1 MSNPTLEALFEGLE
15 KGAMTDDL
23 KSKLSTLINETV
35 EARVSAKETL
45 LKEEVDSI
53 KKKLTEE
60 TEALKTKLLTEAEA
74 NERVLIEQA
83 EKYKKELEET
93 VIEETVKY
101 KEKVEKERDEEIAKY
116 RSEIEEMVLKEA
128 QDFKTKQDA
137 ALVEEVKK
145 FKAGMVDK
153 VSDYLDAKLQEAIP
167 SEIMEA
173 ASKLAVLE
181 PLVQNIMESFSK
193 NFVKLDTTSYKLIK
207 EAKDQIVKLEAQLQE
222 KAKTEVALK
231 KEMREV
237 QRNVKIKSLTEGLT
251 QSQKEKAV
259 KLLEGVEVE
268 ELEGRFSKIRDIIIE
283 SVAKPVAQ
291 PVAPVVKKVEKLE
304 EQKKEVP
311 ATQPS
316 ATPIADQA
324 VIAHQVSKVLNES
337 EVKNGNVQKASAPKG
352 DTKINQW
359 ATRVKPSYIENPK

>member
-15 KGAMTDDL
+15 KGAMTEDL

-35 EARVSAKETL
+35 DARVSAKETL
-45 LKEEVDSI
+45 LKEEVESL
-53 KKKLTEE
+53 KKKLTED
-60 TEALKTKLLTEAEA
+60 TEALKTKLLTEAES
-74 NERVLIEQA
+74 NEKVLIEQA
-83 EKYKKELEET
+83 EKYKKELEEA

-167 SEIMEA
+167 AEIMEA
-173 ASKLAVLE
+173 ATKLAVLE

-222 KAKTEVALK
+222 KAKSEVALK

-283 SVAKPVAQ
+283 SEKSVVKPVAQ
-291 PVAPVVKKVEKLE
+291 PVKKVEKLE
-304 EQKKEVP
+304 EQKKEVTP
-311 ATQPS
+311 APAVS
-316 ATPIADQA
+316 ATPVADQA
-324 VIAHQVSKVLNES
+324 VINHQVTKVLNES

-352 DTKINQW
+352 DTNINKW